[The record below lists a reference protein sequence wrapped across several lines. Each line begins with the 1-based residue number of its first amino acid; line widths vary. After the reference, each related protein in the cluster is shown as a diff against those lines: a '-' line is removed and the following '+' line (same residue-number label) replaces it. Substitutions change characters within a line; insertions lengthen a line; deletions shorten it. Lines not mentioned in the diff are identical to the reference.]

1 MTVGA
6 FSVALVWRLCGLIA
20 REAQVW
26 LTVFFGIGT
35 TFWYEATLGDSWNFA
50 VVMSVPAT
58 LLALNEL
65 FGKARPFVV
74 GLCAGFA
81 ALARYDLVLAWPF
94 YLALL
99 WARGKSWRTWWALGG
114 FAIAAAIS
122 R

>member
-1 MTVGA
+1 M
-6 FSVALVWRLCGLIA
+6 IA
-20 REAQVW
+20 SEAQVW
-26 LTVFFGIGT
+26 LTFFFGIGT

-65 FGKARPFVV
+65 FGKGRPFVV
-74 GLCAGFA
+74 ALCAGFA

-99 WARGKSWRTWWALGG
+99 WARGKSWRTWWAREPVINRGAG
-114 FAIAAAIS
+114 SSHFAQECAQPVEC
-122 R
+122 